1 MLVKRRTAGEIAGLV
16 VAFVVA
22 GAGVTFGILII
33 GSFLHL
39 PHAALWVASALGL
52 AAIAYPIL
60 RSAARPAE
68 AAPSVTTERTDH
80 E

>member
-1 MLVKRRTAGEIAGLV
+1 MKRRSAGEIAGLL
-16 VAFVVA
+16 VAFILA
-22 GAGVTFGILII
+22 GAGVTFGILVI
-33 GSFLHL
+33 GSFLRL
-39 PHAALWVASALGL
+39 PQVALWVAAALAL

-60 RSAARPAE
+60 RSASRPAE